1 MTLSE
6 IKQQL
11 TNLKPELHDDRVGVS
26 EIGIFGSYVRGEQRR
41 GSDLDFLVSFDRS
54 ITLFGLYDLQ
64 EYLQKKFRKR
74 VDIVVKSGLKEH
86 IGQQILAEVQY
97 V

>member
-11 TNLKPELHDDRVGVS
+11 TNLKPELHDRFGVS

-64 EYLQKKFRKR
+64 EYLQKKFRN
-74 VDIVVKSGLKEH
+74 
-86 IGQQILAEVQY
+86 A
-97 V
+97 